1 MLSSRGS
8 RQPSFALVLL
18 GSYALA
24 VATALMVSVTWIEG
38 FVWAGGV
45 AFVGWLSLVSWAFS
59 RFGARAAWVLLGLLV
74 MNPVV
79 IFAGALTYACAAK
92 AVCL

>member
-1 MLSSRGS
+1 MLKFSGS

-24 VATALMVSVTWIEG
+24 VATALIVSVTWIEG

-45 AFVGWLSLVSWAFS
+45 VFVAWSALVSWAFS
-59 RFGARAAWVLLGLLV
+59 RFGARAAWALLGLLV
-74 MNPVV
+74 VNPLAV
-79 IFAGALTYACAAK
+79 FAAGLTYACAAK
-92 AVCL
+92 AACL